1 MALESNVV
9 ITDWDIDYPVKSSAN
24 EVYHPV
30 NRPLVYTCEY
40 TGVNNIKR
48 ASVRIIVDGV
58 TINTGSELIVDPD
71 LGASTIYTFDIS
83 EIVKNYVSTTLPTLG
98 ASTAPDIV
106 DNNVTADIRISI
118 ADISDVAGVL
128 TLGTYRD
135 MGSSEVF
142 TACNAYY
149 DDSGI
154 HSALHVDTDND
165 GILRKLYMS
174 NMPGTVRLRP
184 TDNCFIGFYQDV
196 TTFIYTA
203 DIVTYVGGSVENSG
217 TANVSASLP
226 DAGVVGIGP
235 ANVEAED
242 ASLITDNT
250 DYYTISLKANGSTK
264 KTYKVIIDRS
274 CDDSYTSIAFL
285 NRFGFFDYVT
295 FRGDKMRSKD
305 TKQKYIDK
313 PRTLSRSSVK
323 SDRTMESIGL
333 VSSISYKVNSG
344 LIKEEAVLWLEEL
357 LESPEVY
364 FIEDGGYY
372 PVKIKSSKVN
382 TEDKVKALYSLSCEF
397 EYVKIKR

>member
-83 EIVKNYVSTTLPTLG
+83 EIVKNYVSSTLPTLG
-98 ASTAPDIV
+98 NSSGV
-106 DNNVTADIRISI
+106 DLADNTVTADIRISI

-128 TLGTYRD
+128 TVGTYRD

-184 TDNCFIGFYQDV
+184 ADDLHVGFYDPNSISPVTLVV
-196 TTFIYTA
+196 TTYA
-203 DIVTYVGGSVENSG
+203 GASVENSDAISIG
-217 TANVSASLP
+217 SAIP
-226 DAGVVGIGP
+226 DAGVFSIGP
-235 ANVEAED
+235 ANIETYD
-242 ASLITDNT
+242 ATLITDNT
-250 DYYTISLKANGSTK
+250 DYYTVAIKLGPSTQ